1 MEEIIYPLLN
11 GVAHITTGAFA
22 GKASRKLL
30 KYEYNLY
37 NDSETENTKNISSYQ
52 NKKSKFNEIL
62 YSVSDAFLG
71 LSPDSDI
78 VVNFFGEHRGYLHIP
93 YVELLYGFSFGLIR
107 DVAINRKLKIKNAI
121 KNGISAAVATITHF
135 LIDLGSGGKIPI
147 SFNQYIL
154 PHQFLQGYDNILYH
168 GIIAISS
175 LAGIFYISY
184 MNRRNKL

>member
-11 GVAHITTGAFA
+11 GIAHITTGAFV

-30 KYEYNLY
+30 NYEYNLY
-37 NDSETENTKNISSYQ
+37 HNSEIENTK

-62 YSVSDAFLG
+62 YSISDAFLG

-107 DVAINRKLKIKNAI
+107 DVIINRKLKIKNAV
-121 KNGISAAVATITHF
+121 KNAISASMATITHF